1 MRDYYSEDVK
11 KMLEYSASRSIL
23 TAYISDILEIN
34 VCDRDILFL
43 LKSYRGWLEDAT
55 SNRKDERNYSNLD
68 DIVREEVLAH

>member
-1 MRDYYSEDVK
+1 MKDFYADDVK

-23 TAYISDILEIN
+23 IAHISDILDIN

-68 DIVREEVLAH
+68 DIVREEILAV